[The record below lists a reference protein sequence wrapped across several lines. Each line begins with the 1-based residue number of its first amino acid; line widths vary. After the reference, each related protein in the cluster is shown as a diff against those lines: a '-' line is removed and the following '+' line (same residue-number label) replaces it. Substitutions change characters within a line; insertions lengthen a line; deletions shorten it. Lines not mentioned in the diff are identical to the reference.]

1 MEKNFLS
8 SITKNKHIKEIITEL
23 NLNEDQILSA
33 YPYFMNIIDENKNI
47 EKYEYITKIK
57 IYDDKNV
64 IAISVINNNANI
76 EIKSKRLNWLYYLS
90 NMNYNLRWDNPKESD
105 ENKFD
110 ENIFYW
116 KNKKLKNF
124 DRKKI
129 ALWTVSFTKK
139 FLSKYLIKSS
149 PSIDLN
155 SKLNSATIAKS
166 ISKEQQICNL
176 DDNDWK
182 LLFSSLIIKI
192 PIFCLSFLIEWA

>member
-76 EIKSKRLNWLYYLS
+76 EIKSKRLN
-90 NMNYNLRWDNPKESD
+90 
-105 ENKFD
+105 
-110 ENIFYW
+110 
-116 KNKKLKNF
+116 
-124 DRKKI
+124 
-129 ALWTVSFTKK
+129 
-139 FLSKYLIKSS
+139 
-149 PSIDLN
+149 
-155 SKLNSATIAKS
+155 
-166 ISKEQQICNL
+166 
-176 DDNDWK
+176 
-182 LLFSSLIIKI
+182 
-192 PIFCLSFLIEWA
+192 

>member
-76 EIKSKRLNWLYYLS
+76 EIKSKRLNWLY
-90 NMNYNLRWDNPKESD
+90 
-105 ENKFD
+105 
-110 ENIFYW
+110 
-116 KNKKLKNF
+116 
-124 DRKKI
+124 
-129 ALWTVSFTKK
+129 
-139 FLSKYLIKSS
+139 
-149 PSIDLN
+149 
-155 SKLNSATIAKS
+155 
-166 ISKEQQICNL
+166 
-176 DDNDWK
+176 
-182 LLFSSLIIKI
+182 
-192 PIFCLSFLIEWA
+192 

>member
-105 ENKFD
+105 ESKFD
-110 ENIFYW
+110 ENIFLTYLKHDLYNW
-116 KNKKLKNF
+116 K
-124 DRKKI
+124 
-129 ALWTVSFTKK
+129 
-139 FLSKYLIKSS
+139 
-149 PSIDLN
+149 
-155 SKLNSATIAKS
+155 
-166 ISKEQQICNL
+166 
-176 DDNDWK
+176 
-182 LLFSSLIIKI
+182 
-192 PIFCLSFLIEWA
+192 